1 MSETRQLE
9 NAYVIDVGYRKEQ
22 PIALVKMNNEY
33 VIGFGYEIKDNKI
46 DWQYGYYYLTDFE
59 KAKTDFKR
67 VLAGENLADTFSE
80 KEENKIMEDYQFYSV
95 EEVMKILK
103 DKEKLLYVDDGCDEV
118 VIKFED
124 LPDVIVDINT
134 KSGMTDLK
142 IYDYQNPSMTPL
154 ATTMGI
160 FLDKCNPDLREKII
174 DRFVKL
180 QQGEIEVK
188 DYKMID
194 EYILEEARD
203 KLEQEKKTK
212 AKRNKEARYMEV
224 KINKDIREFSE
235 SIFFGLSLRQFIFS
249 VIACIVA
256 VVLYFVLK
264 PYLGLETLSWVCI
277 LGAAPFAVLGF
288 VKYNGMT
295 AEKFIVAVIK
305 SEFLTPK
312 KLTFKATNIYAQNF
326 KPTIDK
332 KLKQSLLKPQKKKK
346 EKKDKKKKKEVK
358 NNENS

>member
-1 MSETRQLE
+1 
-9 NAYVIDVGYRKEQ
+9 
-22 PIALVKMNNEY
+22 
-33 VIGFGYEIKDNKI
+33 
-46 DWQYGYYYLTDFE
+46 
-59 KAKTDFKR
+59 
-67 VLAGENLADTFSE
+67 
-80 KEENKIMEDYQFYSV
+80 
-95 EEVMKILK
+95 
-103 DKEKLLYVDDGCDEV
+103 
-118 VIKFED
+118 
-124 LPDVIVDINT
+124 
-134 KSGMTDLK
+134 
-142 IYDYQNPSMTPL
+142 
-154 ATTMGI
+154 
-160 FLDKCNPDLREKII
+160 
-174 DRFVKL
+174 
-180 QQGEIEVK
+180 
-188 DYKMID
+188 
-194 EYILEEARD
+194 
-203 KLEQEKKTK
+203 
-212 AKRNKEARYMEV
+212 MEV

-312 KLTFKATNIYAQNF
+312 KLTFKATNIYAETF